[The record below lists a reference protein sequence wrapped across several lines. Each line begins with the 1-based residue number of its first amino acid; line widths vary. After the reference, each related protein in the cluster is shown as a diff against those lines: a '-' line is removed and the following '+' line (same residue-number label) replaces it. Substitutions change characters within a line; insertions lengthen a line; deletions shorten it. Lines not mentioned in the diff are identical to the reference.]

1 MAKEKKGTNLEQKK
15 DDGAQLAQMM
25 QELSDTQR
33 HEVKGIVI
41 GMCMTNAAMAARA
54 EA

>member
-1 MAKEKKGTNLEQKK
+1 MAKEQKKDMNLEQRK

-25 QELSDTQR
+25 QELSDAQR

-41 GMCMTNAAMAARA
+41 GMCMTNAARA

>member
-1 MAKEKKGTNLEQKK
+1 MAKEKKKNTNLEQTKT
-15 DDGAQLAQMM
+15 DIAQLAQLMKD
-25 QELSDTQR
+25 LSDTQR

-41 GMCMTNAAMAARA
+41 GMCMTNAARA